1 MDIIVRGFMSKKISR
16 RKLKM
21 DKEKLKKQVL
31 KNRKKYYH
39 KLPSFIEKKFDITEL
54 KDAGCK
60 SYRMVP
66 KKGFDGE
73 FIIYIYGSSMC
84 RNISTEQWKLI
95 SDLALETGKGLYVPM
110 YPLAPEA
117 SCRELFDMLRK
128 SYANFSKSFDVE
140 KIILLG
146 DSSGAGLALS
156 LTHLAW
162 EDGLRKPDQLI
173 MLSPAMDTEFFDK
186 ELENQIIENV
196 AYEDRY
202 FFSEGAKDFI
212 NSYWVKDYAVKTLYT
227 SPYYEE
233 DLTDICDDMV
243 IFSGTYDMF
252 NSYARNFYNRA
263 KSQGINVRFFEFE
276 EENHNFVVHSK
287 TQNALMAYKYLVDVV
302 AGTYKASLPDL
313 LPLKRISD
321 WTKTYPEVMKDDWT
335 MKFIFENK
343 KSLAGVKIPKVKS
356 QYKNMITMARYA
368 ACDKLVKRYINQYPN
383 CTVVNVGCRL
393 DNMFKRVD
401 NGRIRWYSIDS
412 HNTMA
417 VRRRMYGVNAREI
430 TVGRSEGDLSWI
442 NEIEC
447 KRNQGVL
454 FVCNDAFNFMSPNVM
469 KLIFDTLLEKFPGCE
484 MIFTTT
490 TKGAAAMYNMHP
502 GKGVFRK
509 RKRRLAVDD
518 AYKFFS
524 AWNLEY
530 KVMDEIPLKRFLDPI
545 KEKKIFT
552 KFALAYNGLTLNH
565 KIIRAKFGSEK
576 YEMHI

>member
-1 MDIIVRGFMSKKISR
+1 MRKRVPRK
-16 RKLKM
+16 KLKM
-21 DKEKLKKQVL
+21 DKEKLKTLVL
-31 KNRKKYYH
+31 KKRKKYYH
-39 KLPSFIEKKFDITEL
+39 KLPSFVEKKFEVTEL

-60 SYRMVP
+60 SYRLVP
-66 KKGFDGE
+66 KSGFDGE
-73 FIIYIYGSSMC
+73 YIIYIYGSNMC
-84 RNISTEQWKLI
+84 HNISLEQWKLI
-95 SDLALETGKGLYVPM
+95 TDVALETGKGLYVPM

-117 SCRELFDMLRK
+117 SCRELFDMLCK

-186 ELENQIIENV
+186 ELEAQIEENV
-196 AYEDRY
+196 VYEDRY

-212 NSYWVKDYAVKTLYT
+212 NTYWVKDYAVKTLYT

-252 NSYARNFYNRA
+252 NAYARNFYNRA
-263 KSQGINVRFFEFE
+263 KLQGINIRFFEFE
-276 EENHNFVVHSK
+276 EENHNFIVHSK
-287 TQNALMAYKYLVDVV
+287 SQNALMAYKYLVDVV
-302 AGTYKASLPDL
+302 GGTYKASLPDL

-335 MKFIFENK
+335 LKFIFENK
-343 KSLAGVKIPKVKS
+343 KSLTGAKLPKVRNE
-356 QYKNMITMARYA
+356 YRNMITMARYA
-368 ACDKLVKRYINQYPN
+368 ACDKLVKRYIDQYPN
-383 CTVVNVGCRL
+383 CTIINIGCRL
-393 DNMFKRVD
+393 DNMFNRVD
-401 NGRIRWYSIDS
+401 NGRIRWYSIDT

-417 VRRRMYGVNAREI
+417 VRRRMYGVNSREI

-454 FVCNDAFNFMSPNVM
+454 FVCNDALNYMSTSVIRLM
-469 KLIFDTLLEKFPGCE
+469 FDTLLEKFPGCE
-484 MIFTTT
+484 MVFTTT
-490 TKGAAAMYNMHP
+490 SKGVATWQNLRP
-502 GKGVFRK
+502 GKGIFRK
-509 RKRRLAVDD
+509 RKRKLSIDD

-524 AWNLEY
+524 GWNLEY
-530 KVMDEIPLKRFLDPI
+530 RLMDEIPLNKYLEPI
-545 KEKKIFT
+545 KEKKLST
-552 KFALAYNGLTLNH
+552 KARLAYNGLTYNH

-576 YEMHI
+576 YEIKI

>member
-66 KKGFDGE
+66 KKGFEGE

-447 KRNQGVL
+447 KRNQGGL

-530 KVMDEIPLKRFLDPI
+530 KVMDEIPLKKFLDPI

-565 KIIRAKFGSEK
+565 KIIRAKFGGEK

>member
-1 MDIIVRGFMSKKISR
+1 MRKRVPRK
-16 RKLKM
+16 KLKM
-21 DKEKLKKQVL
+21 DKEKLKTLVL
-31 KNRKKYYH
+31 KKRKKYYH
-39 KLPSFIEKKFDITEL
+39 KLPGFVEKKFEVTEL

-60 SYRMVP
+60 SYRLVP
-66 KKGFDGE
+66 KSGFDGE
-73 FIIYIYGSSMC
+73 YIIYIYGSNMC
-84 RNISTEQWKLI
+84 HNISLEQWKLI
-95 SDLALETGKGLYVPM
+95 TDVALETGKGLYVPM

-117 SCRELFDMLRK
+117 SCRELFDMLCK

-186 ELENQIIENV
+186 ELETQIEENV
-196 AYEDRY
+196 VYEDRY

-212 NSYWVKDYAVKTLYT
+212 NTYWVKDYAVKTLYT

-243 IFSGTYDMF
+243 VFSGTYDMF
-252 NSYARNFYNRA
+252 NAYARNFYNRA
-263 KSQGINVRFFEFE
+263 KLQGINIRFFEFE
-276 EENHNFVVHSK
+276 EENHNFIVHSK
-287 TQNALMAYKYLVDVV
+287 SQNALMAYKYLVDVV
-302 AGTYKASLPDL
+302 GGTYKASLPDL

-335 MKFIFENK
+335 LKFIFENK
-343 KSLAGVKIPKVKS
+343 KSLAGAKLPKVRNE
-356 QYKNMITMARYA
+356 YTNMITMARYA
-368 ACDKLVKRYINQYPN
+368 ACDKLVKRFIDQYPN
-383 CTVVNVGCRL
+383 CTVINIGCRL
-393 DNMFKRVD
+393 DNMFNRVD
-401 NGRIRWYSIDS
+401 NGRIRWYSIDT

-417 VRRRMYGVNAREI
+417 VRRRMYGVNSREV

-454 FVCNDAFNFMSPNVM
+454 FVCNDALNYMSTSVIRLM
-469 KLIFDTLLEKFPGCE
+469 FDTLLEKFPGCE
-484 MIFTTT
+484 MVFTTT
-490 TKGAAAMYNMHP
+490 SKGVATWQNMRP

-509 RKRRLAVDD
+509 RKRKLSIDD

-524 AWNLEY
+524 GWNLEY
-530 KVMDEIPLKRFLDPI
+530 KLMDEIPLNKYLEPI
-545 KEKKIFT
+545 KEKKLST
-552 KFALAYNGLTLNH
+552 KARLAYNGLTYNH

-576 YEMHI
+576 YEIKI

>member
-1 MDIIVRGFMSKKISR
+1 MSKSISR
-16 RKLKM
+16 KKLKM

-31 KNRKKYYH
+31 KARKKYYH
-39 KLPSFIEKKFDITEL
+39 KLPSFVEKKFAITEL

-66 KKGFDGE
+66 KTGFDGE
-73 FIIYIYGSSMC
+73 FIFYIYGSNMC
-84 RNISTEQWKLI
+84 HNISVEQWKLI
-95 SDLALETGKGLYVPM
+95 TNLALETGKGLYVPV

-117 SCRELFDMLRK
+117 SCRELFEMLSR
-128 SYANFSKSFDVE
+128 SYTNFSKSFDVK

-162 EDGLRKPDQLI
+162 ENGLRKPDQLI

-186 ELENQIIENV
+186 KLEAQITENV
-196 AYEDRY
+196 AYENRY

-252 NSYARNFYNRA
+252 NCYARNFYNRA
-263 KSQGINVRFFEFE
+263 KSQGINVRFYEFE
-276 EENHNFVVHSK
+276 EENHNFMVHSK
-287 TQNALMAYKYLVDVV
+287 SQNCLMAYRYLVDVV

-313 LPLKRISD
+313 LPLKRISG
-321 WTKTYPEVMKDDWT
+321 WTKNYPEVMKDDWT
-335 MKFIFENK
+335 LKFIYENK
-343 KSLAGVKIPKVKS
+343 KSLEGAKIPKVKS
-356 QYKNMITMARYA
+356 EYKSMIAMARYS
-368 ACDKLVKRYINQYPN
+368 ACDQMVKSYINRYPN
-383 CTVVNVGCRL
+383 CTVINIGCRL
-393 DNMFKRVD
+393 DNMFNRVD
-401 NGRIRWYSIDS
+401 NGRIKWYSIDT

-417 VRRRMYGVNAREI
+417 VRRRMYGVNSREI
-430 TVGRSEGDLSWI
+430 TVGRSEVDLSWI
-442 NEIEC
+442 NEIKC

-454 FVCNDAFNFMSPNVM
+454 FVCNDAFNYMSPSVLRM
-469 KLIFDTLLEKFPGCE
+469 MFDTLLEKFPGCE

-490 TKGAAAMYNMHP
+490 TKGVATLQNMRP
-502 GKGVFRK
+502 GKGIFRK
-509 RKRRLAVDD
+509 RKRKLSIDD

-524 AWNLEY
+524 NWNLEY
-530 KVMDEIPLKRFLDPI
+530 RVMDEIPLKNFLEPI
-545 KEKKIFT
+545 KEKKLRT
-552 KFALAYNGLTLNH
+552 KFRLAYNGLTLNQ
-565 KIIRAKFGSEK
+565 KIIRTKLGSEK
-576 YEMHI
+576 YDKII

>member
-1 MDIIVRGFMSKKISR
+1 MRKRVPRK
-16 RKLKM
+16 KLKM
-21 DKEKLKKQVL
+21 DKEKLKTLVL
-31 KNRKKYYH
+31 KKRKKYYH
-39 KLPSFIEKKFDITEL
+39 KLPSFVEKKFEVTEL

-60 SYRMVP
+60 SYRLVP
-66 KKGFDGE
+66 KSGFDGE
-73 FIIYIYGSSMC
+73 YIIYIYGSNMC
-84 RNISTEQWKLI
+84 HNISLEQWKLI
-95 SDLALETGKGLYVPM
+95 TDVALETGKGLYVPM

-117 SCRELFDMLRK
+117 SCRELFDMLCK

-186 ELENQIIENV
+186 ELETQIEENV
-196 AYEDRY
+196 VYEDRY

-212 NSYWVKDYAVKTLYT
+212 NTYWVKDYAVKTLYT

-252 NSYARNFYNRA
+252 NAYARNFYNRA
-263 KSQGINVRFFEFE
+263 KLQGINIRFFEFE
-276 EENHNFVVHSK
+276 EENHNFIVHSK
-287 TQNALMAYKYLVDVV
+287 SQNALMAYKYLVDVV
-302 AGTYKASLPDL
+302 GGTYKASLPDL

-335 MKFIFENK
+335 LKFIFENK
-343 KSLAGVKIPKVKS
+343 KSLTGAKLPKVRNE
-356 QYKNMITMARYA
+356 YRNMITMARYA
-368 ACDKLVKRYINQYPN
+368 ACDKLVKRYIDQYPN
-383 CTVVNVGCRL
+383 CTIINIGCRL
-393 DNMFKRVD
+393 DNMFNRVD
-401 NGRIRWYSIDS
+401 NGRIRWYSIDT

-417 VRRRMYGVNAREI
+417 VRRRMYGVNSREI

-454 FVCNDAFNFMSPNVM
+454 FVCNDALNYMSTSVIRLM
-469 KLIFDTLLEKFPGCE
+469 FDTLLEKFPGCE
-484 MIFTTT
+484 MVFTTT
-490 TKGAAAMYNMHP
+490 SKGVATWQNLRP
-502 GKGVFRK
+502 GKGIFRK
-509 RKRRLAVDD
+509 RKRKLSIDD

-524 AWNLEY
+524 GWNLEY
-530 KVMDEIPLKRFLDPI
+530 RLMDEIPLNKYLEPI
-545 KEKKIFT
+545 KEKKLST
-552 KFALAYNGLTLNH
+552 KARLAYNGLTYNH

-576 YEMHI
+576 YEIKI

>member
-1 MDIIVRGFMSKKISR
+1 MSKSISR
-16 RKLKM
+16 KKLKM
-21 DKEKLKKQVL
+21 DKEQLKKQVL
-31 KNRKKYYH
+31 KKRKKYYH
-39 KLPSFIEKKFDITEL
+39 KLPSFVEKKFDITEL
-54 KDAGCK
+54 KDAGYK

-73 FIIYIYGSSMC
+73 FIIYLYGSSMC
-84 RNISTEQWKLI
+84 HNISTEQWKLV
-95 SDLALETGKGLYVPM
+95 SDLALETGKGLYIPM
-110 YPLAPEA
+110 YPLAPES

-146 DSSGAGLALS
+146 DSAGAGLALS

-186 ELENQIIENV
+186 ELESQIIENV
-196 AYEDRY
+196 VYEDRY

-212 NSYWVKDYAVKTLYT
+212 NTYWVKDYAVKTLYT

-263 KSQGINVRFFEFE
+263 KHQGINVRFFEFE
-276 EENHNFVVHSK
+276 EENHNFIVHSK
-287 TQNALMAYKYLVDVV
+287 SQNALMAYKYLVDVV

-335 MKFIFENK
+335 MKFIYENK
-343 KSLAGVKIPKVKS
+343 KSLAGVKLPKVKS
-356 QYKNMITMARYA
+356 QYKSMIAMARYA
-368 ACDKLVKRYINQYPN
+368 ACDKLVKRYIAQYPN
-383 CTVVNVGCRL
+383 CTVINVGCRL
-393 DNMFKRVD
+393 DNMFNRVD

-417 VRRRMYGVNAREI
+417 VRRRMYGVNARET

-454 FVCNDAFNFMSPNVM
+454 FVCNDAFNFMSPNVFR
-469 KLIFDTLLEKFPGCE
+469 LVFDTLLEKFPGCE

-490 TKGAAAMYNMHP
+490 TKGVAVMQNLNP

-509 RKRRLAVDD
+509 RKRRLSIDD

-524 AWNLEY
+524 GWNLEY
-530 KVMDEIPLKRFLDPI
+530 RIMDEIPLKKFLEPVKDT
-545 KEKKIFT
+545 KLLT
-552 KFALAYNGLTLNH
+552 KFSLAYNGLTLNH